1 MEKIAYIVIGGA
13 IGVVLTVI
21 LQTAHITMPE
31 GVVMQDTTAVT
42 ASADMTMSQAEM
54 AAMHQHPP
62 LAVSQDAPVPTV
74 THLVFPDPMGGY
86 NVQILTRNFQ
96 FTPANINRD
105 PQDNEGHAHIY
116 INDVKYARIYS
127 DWFNLPASAL
137 LPGEN
142 QVKVTLNAN
151 NHSEWSVDD
160 IPISSTVSVVVS
172 E

>member
-21 LQTAHITMPE
+21 LQTTHITMPE
-31 GVVMQDTTAVT
+31 GMVMQDTTAVT
-42 ASADMTMSQAEM
+42 ASADMSMSQAEM
-54 AAMHQHPP
+54 AAIHQHPP

-127 DWFNLPASAL
+127 DWFNLPGSAL

-160 IPISSTVSVVVS
+160 IPISSTVSVVVP

>member
-1 MEKIAYIVIGGA
+1 MIGGA

-21 LQTAHITMPE
+21 LQTARITMPE

-54 AAMHQHPP
+54 AAIHQHPP

-160 IPISSTVSVVVS
+160 IPVSSTVSVVVP

>member
-1 MEKIAYIVIGGA
+1 M
-13 IGVVLTVI
+13 VLTVI
-21 LQTAHITMPE
+21 LQTVHITMPE
-31 GVVMQDTTAVT
+31 GMVMQDTAAVT
-42 ASADMTMSQAEM
+42 ASADMPMSQVDM
-54 AAMHQHPP
+54 GMLHQHPP

-116 INDVKYARIYS
+116 INDVKYARVYS

-160 IPISSTVSVVVS
+160 IPISSTVSVVVP

>member
-1 MEKIAYIVIGGA
+1 LEKIAYIVIGGA

-21 LQTAHITMPE
+21 LQTVHITMPE
-31 GVVMQDTTAVT
+31 GAVMQDTTAAT

-105 PQDNEGHAHIY
+105 PKDNEGHAHIY

-142 QVKVTLNAN
+142 QVKVTLNSN

-160 IPISSTVSVVVS
+160 IPISSTVSVVVP